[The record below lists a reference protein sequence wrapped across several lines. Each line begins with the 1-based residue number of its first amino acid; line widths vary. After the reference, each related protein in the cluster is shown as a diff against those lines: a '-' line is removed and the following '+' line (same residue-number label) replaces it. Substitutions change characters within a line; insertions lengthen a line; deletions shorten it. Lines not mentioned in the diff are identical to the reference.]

1 MAALLESCSIVHR
14 LKKGHKLSAATLTSS
29 LFLICSGEC
38 HLITSDCGRCFTI
51 LRKGMCFGEVNFA
64 LGCSAGHYECVA
76 QLAST
81 VLEIPHSRLRK
92 AVKQDATISAQFYY
106 TLCLSMELQIR
117 NLNTHAFPGTWSYG
131 NAASAQADG
140 TSGQDRNASAIKIT
154 RGYSLPSHPASS
166 SIQQTQDST
175 GTRSAT
181 WLGKAFRQSFHRF
194 SARLHT

>member
-14 LKKGHKLSAATLTSS
+14 VKQGQKLSAATLTSS

-51 LRKGMCFGEVNFA
+51 LRTGMCFGEVNFA

-140 TSGQDRNASAIKIT
+140 TSGEDRNGSAIKIT
-154 RGYSLPSHPASS
+154 RGYSLPSSS
-166 SIQQTQDST
+166 TQQTRDSSES
-175 GTRSAT
+175 RSAT
-181 WLGKAFRQSFHRF
+181 WLSKAFKQSLHGF
-194 SARLHT
+194 AGRLDT